1 MNDLHQQ
8 LRTLQAATKTPGW
21 VHGAVAAAFGEISHL
36 FKHLFGVRASS
47 LPFSVHFKRT
57 QRKEG
62 WKKVFCMHGA
72 LRESLV

>member
-1 MNDLHQQ
+1 M
-8 LRTLQAATKTPGW
+8 
-21 VHGAVAAAFGEISHL
+21 AAAFGEISHL